1 MGKAVA
7 LSVRCLGCGQIYLKP
22 MDRSVPAGAGDCPA
36 CEYVGWIPATQALN
50 PESTPLRFA
59 SDPPRHQSW
68 R

>member
-22 MDRSVPAGAGDCPA
+22 MDRSSTEARDCPA
-36 CEYVGWIPATQALN
+36 CDYVGWIPATQVFN
-50 PESTPLRFA
+50 SESTPLHFA
-59 SDPPRHQSW
+59 SDRLRHQVW